1 MYGSF
6 IIKVNIKTMRDH
18 IFIALVEHKPGVLQR
33 VASMFSR
40 RRFNIESIT
49 VGPTDNKKIARMTIL
64 TSGDDAILEQ
74 ITKQMNKL
82 SCIIKVVDVNKEDA
96 ICRELCLVKI
106 HAPDEKSKNQII
118 QYANVFRGNVVD
130 VSQKALSVEITGD
143 SEKVNAFIDLVRS
156 LGVKEVARTGMTA
169 MQRG

>member
-1 MYGSF
+1 
-6 IIKVNIKTMRDH
+6 MRSH

-49 VGPTDNKKIARMTIL
+49 VGPTDNNNIARMTIL
-64 TSGDDAILEQ
+64 TEGDDKILEQ

-82 SCIIKVVDVNKEDA
+82 SCVIKVIDVGREDA

-106 HAPDEKSKNQII
+106 HAPEEKSKSQVI
-118 QYANVFRGNVVD
+118 QYVNVFRGSVVD
-130 VSQKALSVEITGD
+130 VNPKSITVEITGD
-143 SEKVNAFIDLVRS
+143 SEKVDAFIQLVRP
-156 LGVKEVARTGMTA
+156 LGVKEVSRTGMTA